1 MVTRDDVAKRAG
13 VSPATVSYVINEGPR
28 PVSAEARA
36 KVLRAIEE
44 TGYEPSQIARSLRL
58 KKTNTIAIILP
69 DNGNPFFASLERA
82 ISEASFSAGYSLIT
96 CHSAWDVDRES
107 GFVSLIRSKQVD
119 GVILVPAGHQ
129 VPALER
135 LAHFKIPVVV
145 VDRSAP
151 NGLAPCVRADDFAG
165 GKMAAEHLL
174 ALGHRR
180 IVCITRPTYL
190 EHIMDRSRGYLAAL
204 QQHGVETRPE
214 WIVQGGFSFE
224 GGVEAGRQILKL
236 QPRPTAIF
244 AYNDVHAIGA
254 MHVIV
259 EAGLRVPADIS
270 IVGFDDIP
278 EASYTNPA
286 LTTVTQPRR
295 DMGRMATELLVRMI
309 AGGNPPRKNR
319 IVLKTELIVRG
330 STAPPRPESRS
341 AAGTRR
347 G

>member
-13 VSPATVSYVINEGPR
+13 VSPATVSYVINDGPR

-44 TGYEPSQIARSLRL
+44 IGYEPSHIARSLRL
-58 KKTNTIAIILP
+58 KKTNTLAIILP

-82 ISEASFSAGYSLIT
+82 ISEAAFSAGYSLIT
-96 CHSAWDVDRES
+96 FHSAWDVARET
-107 GFVSLIRSKQVD
+107 GFVSLVRSKQVD
-119 GVILVPAGHQ
+119 GVILVPAEHQ

-135 LAHFKIPVVV
+135 LAQFRIPVVV

-151 NGLAPCVRADDFAG
+151 TGLAACVRADDFAG
-165 GKMAAEHLL
+165 GKMATEHLL
-174 ALGHRR
+174 ALGHQR
-180 IVCITRPTYL
+180 IACITRPTYL
-190 EHIMDRSRGYLAAL
+190 EHLMDRCRGYRAAL
-204 QQHGVETRPE
+204 QRHQVEARPE
-214 WIVQGGFSFE
+214 WIVPGGFSFE
-224 GGVEAGRQILKL
+224 GGAKAGRLILAL
-236 QPRPTAIF
+236 RPRPTAIF

-259 EAGLRVPADIS
+259 EAGLRVPGDIS
-270 IVGFDDIP
+270 VVGFDDLP
-278 EASYTNPA
+278 ESSYTIPA

-309 AGGNPPRKNR
+309 AGGNPPRRNR

-330 STAPPRPESRS
+330 STAPPRPR
-341 AAGTRR
+341 
-347 G
+347 